1 MSENEVPA
9 ETQDDVPAPK
19 YVLLKMAD
27 RPAYLMGQLME
38 EGRDDVVLY
47 YPVLVTVYNDEE
59 GMSVVSSKYLPFAK
73 DDLVSIV
80 KTSIHAIATPK
91 QKFIQHYLEFIK
103 RWRDEGLERLLEAR
117 MLGERDPVIAPRD
130 KTLNEDPP
138 AEGEM
143 KH

>member
-1 MSENEVPA
+1 MSEPEVPVSGA
-9 ETQDDVPAPK
+9 APK

-47 YPVLVTVYNDEE
+47 YPTIITVYNDED
-59 GMSVVSSKYLPFAK
+59 GMQVITSKYLPFAL
-73 DDLVSIV
+73 DDMVSIV

-91 QKFIQHYLEFIK
+91 QTLIQHYLNFVK
-103 RWRDEGLERLLEAR
+103 RWRDEGLERILEAR
-117 MLGERDPVIAPRD
+117 MIGARDPVIAPQD
-130 KTLNEDPP
+130 MSLNDEPP
-138 AEGEM
+138 AEGDV